1 MRDEAGRLFGGW
13 LPRGSG
19 RRLEK
24 PDVPGARRGCIE
36 AVIMLEVLVVEDD
49 ADSRE
54 MLCEII
60 RALGHRAYGAADA
73 DEALALASRTPPHI
87 AFVDLGLPGADGC
100 AFARSLRKDSNCASA
115 YLVALTGYGNPED
128 KTATRDAGFNQH
140 LLKPVGIES
149 VRAALQAATPR

>member
-1 MRDEAGRLFGGW
+1 
-13 LPRGSG
+13 
-19 RRLEK
+19 
-24 PDVPGARRGCIE
+24 
-36 AVIMLEVLVVEDD
+36 MLDVLVVEDD

-73 DEALALASRTPPHI
+73 DEGLLLATRTPPQI

-100 AFARSLRKDSNCASA
+100 AFARSVRKEASCSGA

-128 KTATRDAGFNQH
+128 KAATRAAGFDQH

-149 VRAALQAATPR
+149 VRAALQAAAARQPA